1 MKEKDQQTTVGQKRE
16 MQAEDFRRLLAR
28 LHPDPVHAS
37 EAYEKLRQQLVKFF
51 CKNQLRFQAEE
62 LADAALDEIAKKPDS
77 YQIKNVS
84 EFAIGVARFVRM
96 ESLRRYSTT
105 SEIADGQDLPARGE
119 NPEHTI
125 LHGID
130 ADQKLRCFLKC
141 MRAFKPEERWLILE
155 YYPSESRD
163 LEEHRRRLSITLGID
178 ANALTSRMN
187 RLRAKLV
194 KCCTGCYTG
203 SPRNP

>member
-1 MKEKDQQTTVGQKRE
+1 MKEKDEQTTVGQKRE

-28 LHPDPVHAS
+28 LHPDPAHAS

-62 LADAALDEIAKKPDS
+62 LADAALAEIAKKPDS

-96 ESLRRYSTT
+96 DTLRRYSTT
-105 SEIADGQDLPARGE
+105 SEIPDSQALPARAK

-130 ADQKLRCFLKC
+130 AVQKLRSFLKC
-141 MRAFKPEERWLILE
+141 VRPF
-155 YYPSESRD
+155 
-163 LEEHRRRLSITLGID
+163 
-178 ANALTSRMN
+178 N
-187 RLRAKLV
+187 
-194 KCCTGCYTG
+194 
-203 SPRNP
+203 